1 MSILIFENLRI
12 FICCCMVIWKFKI
25 HISSYKCVQT
35 VKCAFFSKVASSTL
49 GHIKCHAGNKAH
61 FKKPKNWPITKQS
74 HEFSCIK
81 NFLFDLRRRLI
92 FFFYSF
98 EHHKRVKSS
107 WLNHINWALE
117 LCNNS
122 SKSALRLP
130 NNIRFAEFKGSS
142 FPSMIHCIGLLQ
154 VCHLKMQLCSSSLHR
169 SGLIIF
175 YILSI
180 QIPVNH

>member
-1 MSILIFENLRI
+1 MQKLSILIFENLRI
-12 FICCCMVIWKFKI
+12 FICCCMVIWKSKI

-49 GHIKCHAGNKAH
+49 GHIKCHACNKAH

-130 NNIRFAEFKGSS
+130 NNIIRFAEFKGSS
-142 FPSMIHCIGLLQ
+142 SLLLWDLLHWLHYGRC
-154 VCHLKMQLCSSSLHR
+154 VISLPNAIVHR
-169 SGLIIF
+169 ETHYF
-175 YILSI
+175 W
-180 QIPVNH
+180 